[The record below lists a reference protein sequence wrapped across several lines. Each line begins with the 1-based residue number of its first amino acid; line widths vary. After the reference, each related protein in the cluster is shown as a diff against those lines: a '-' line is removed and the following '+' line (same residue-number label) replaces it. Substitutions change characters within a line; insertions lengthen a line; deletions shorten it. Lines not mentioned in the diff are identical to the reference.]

1 MRLWIAILAVIVLI
15 IAGGLWLE
23 QSILNHRPYLPQL
36 GLGQRSGEKQ
46 PVADS
51 AGDVCSNRDYLADA
65 EGALDSLNPQ
75 S

>member
-1 MRLWIAILAVIVLI
+1 MVGAID
-15 IAGGLWLE
+15 
-23 QSILNHRPYLPQL
+23 SKNHRPYLPQL